1 MRGMPNELQP
11 SPDDTLNRSRYLY
24 VIAMAAVIAL
34 GLWWRSAANPVS
46 SFLHKYGGD
55 ALWALLM
62 FLGFRCVLIRAA
74 ILRVTLVS
82 LAFCFA
88 VEFSQLYHAP
98 WIDSLRN
105 TRLGALALGSTF
117 NAPDLI
123 AYAVGVAFG
132 GVIETVRQY
141 RLPQ

>member
-1 MRGMPNELQP
+1 MDGMPTAHQP
-11 SPDDTLNRSRYLY
+11 SPSNTLNRYLY
-24 VIAMAAVIAL
+24 VIAMAAVIAA

-46 SFLHKYGGD
+46 PFWHKYGGD
-55 ALWALLM
+55 TLWALLM
-62 FLGFRCVLIRAA
+62 FLGFRCVLIRAP

-98 WIDSLRN
+98 WIDSIRN
-105 TRLGALALGSTF
+105 TRLGALTLGSTF

-132 GVIETVRQY
+132 IVVETIRQR

>member
-1 MRGMPNELQP
+1 M
-11 SPDDTLNRSRYLY
+11 NRLRCYYL
-24 VIAMAAVIAL
+24 IAMAAVIAA

-46 SFLHKYGGD
+46 PFLHKYGGD

-62 FLGFRCVLIRAA
+62 FLGFRCVLIRAS

-98 WIDSLRN
+98 WIDAIRE
-105 TRLGALALGSTF
+105 TRLGGLVLGSVF
-117 NAPDLI
+117 NWPDFL
-123 AYAVGVAFG
+123 AYSVGVLVG
-132 GVIETVRQY
+132 GAAEMMLWADPRTHPASSSKQSR
-141 RLPQ
+141 

>member
-1 MRGMPNELQP
+1 M
-11 SPDDTLNRSRYLY
+11 NRLRCYYL
-24 VIAMAAVIAL
+24 IAMAAVIAA

-46 SFLHKYGGD
+46 PFLHKYGGD

-62 FLGFRCVLIRAA
+62 FLGFRCVLIRAS

-98 WIDSLRN
+98 WIDSVRN
-105 TRLGALALGSTF
+105 TRLGALTLGSTF
-117 NAPDLI
+117 NAADLL
-123 AYAVGVAFG
+123 AYAAAVALSV
-132 GVIETVRQY
+132 VIETVRQ
-141 RLPQ
+141 RRTQSRDRVGEE

>member
-1 MRGMPNELQP
+1 MDGMPTAHQP
-11 SPDDTLNRSRYLY
+11 SPSNTLNRYLY
-24 VIAMAAVIAL
+24 VIAMAAVIAA

-46 SFLHKYGGD
+46 PFWHKYGGD

-62 FLGFRCVLIRAA
+62 FLGFRCVLIRAP

-98 WIDSLRN
+98 WIDSIRN
-105 TRLGALALGSTF
+105 TRLGALTLR
-117 NAPDLI
+117 
-123 AYAVGVAFG
+123 VARPAG
-132 GVIETVRQY
+132 QPLR
-141 RLPQ
+141 RCWP